1 MEIREIPQDLDGAG
15 LSVGIAVAS
24 FNSFV
29 TDPLRRGALDRLE
42 ELGVAS
48 VDVVHVAGALE
59 LATVAAAL
67 AKKVDAVI
75 AIGAVIEG
83 ETDHYM
89 HVASETAAG
98 LTRVALDTGIPI
110 ANAVL
115 TVRNV
120 EHARER
126 SLPGPSNKGYEA
138 ADAAVLAANALRQI

>member
-1 MEIREIPQDLDGAG
+1 MHRSTRSSPIRFDEG
-15 LSVGIAVAS
+15 LSTAWKSSAVAS
-24 FNSFV
+24 F
-29 TDPLRRGALDRLE
+29 
-42 ELGVAS
+42 
-48 VDVVHVAGALE
+48 DVVHVAGALE